1 MLTTWITSIALARLL
16 VPSQYGLA
24 GMAMIV
30 VSVVTVFQE
39 SGLHAA
45 LVQRRERVQEAVDA
59 ATAYTPFVGVFLAAV
74 TLVAAPLAG
83 LFFHNHQV
91 TSLVRALSVVF
102 LLRAISQ
109 VLIALL
115 QKEFRFR
122 SFALVML
129 TGSLLQTAVAILL
142 AARGA
147 GAWSAIGGLI
157 AFEGWCAPL
166 MWRICPM
173 RPHPRRA
180 SLRELRELLRY
191 GRNMVG
197 ANINVMLFSYVDLAV
212 VGRYLGASS
221 LGAYTIG
228 YQSGKQAV
236 ANVTYASNQL
246 IFPAY
251 AKLQDDPERFRR
263 AYFRSIRFITT
274 LSVPLGFGLAV
285 VSSEFIRVVYGERWT
300 AAVPVLAI
308 MSLMGLVLSVTA
320 TMGEVLKATNRPG
333 LFFRISLLET
343 ALVVISIV
351 IFYRFG
357 IAAVAACVALSVTFT
372 GVVVAWHISRIL
384 EIRRSDWLGLL
395 LSPTLAGLVLVGGVL
410 LTKAGLATVAATA
423 TVPILALLVFEGA
436 ALYLVS
442 MRVIAPDRLTEFVN
456 EVERL
461 TAISKLRKVFRGG
474 GDAPNVEVMA
484 TERSNDP

>member
-1 MLTTWITSIALARLL
+1 
-16 VPSQYGLA
+16 
-24 GMAMIV
+24 
-30 VSVVTVFQE
+30 
-39 SGLHAA
+39 
-45 LVQRRERVQEAVDA
+45 
-59 ATAYTPFVGVFLAAV
+59 
-74 TLVAAPLAG
+74 
-83 LFFHNHQV
+83 
-91 TSLVRALSVVF
+91 
-102 LLRAISQ
+102 
-109 VLIALL
+109 
-115 QKEFRFR
+115 
-122 SFALVML
+122 
-129 TGSLLQTAVAILL
+129 
-142 AARGA
+142 
-147 GAWSAIGGLI
+147 
-157 AFEGWCAPL
+157 
-166 MWRICPM
+166 
-173 RPHPRRA
+173 
-180 SLRELRELLRY
+180 
-191 GRNMVG
+191 
-197 ANINVMLFSYVDLAV
+197 
-212 VGRYLGASS
+212 
-221 LGAYTIG
+221 
-228 YQSGKQAV
+228 
-236 ANVTYASNQL
+236 
-246 IFPAY
+246 
-251 AKLQDDPERFRR
+251 
-263 AYFRSIRFITT
+263 
-274 LSVPLGFGLAV
+274 V